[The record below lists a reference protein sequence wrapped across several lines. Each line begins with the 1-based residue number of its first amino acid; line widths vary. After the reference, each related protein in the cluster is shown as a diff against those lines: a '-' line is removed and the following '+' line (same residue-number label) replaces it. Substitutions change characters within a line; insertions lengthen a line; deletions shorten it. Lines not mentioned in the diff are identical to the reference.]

1 MNANSQGYMRR
12 LTRRGRDVVVSGLL
26 LAWALLTAHSSAFAL
41 NPSLEVAQYAHT
53 AWRVRDGF
61 APGTVFAMAQTP
73 DGYLWL
79 GSQFGLFRFDGVRF
93 IPWEPP
99 AGQRLPDKPYS
110 LIVTRDGVLWIGTFG
125 GLVSWNGTELTR
137 YPELDGLFVTSL
149 LEDREGTVWAGV
161 LGSPRGG
168 LCEIRSGQARCHLED
183 GAFGSFVWSVG
194 EDSSGALWA
203 SAESGIWRWK
213 PGPPRRY
220 ATPGMRSGDLT
231 KADDG
236 RMLVGMSGAGLRQVV
251 GDKVE
256 AYAIR
261 GAMNPNALMPERDV
275 DSNKLLR
282 DRDGGL
288 WIGTH
293 TRGIIHVRR
302 GRADVFT
309 KTDQLSG
316 NTISSLFE
324 DREGNVWV
332 ATVGGL
338 DRFRELPITNFST
351 KQGLSSDVVVS
362 VLAAADGSIW
372 VATRDGLTR
381 RMNEQTTIFRKA
393 SGLPDDSIQSL
404 FEDHRGRIWAFTDRG
419 LAYLQNDR
427 FVAVKGVPSKEV
439 YSITGDE
446 SGNLWLSGNN
456 GLTHLLDGRLVEHFP
471 WSALGRRQQA
481 ANILCDQGGIW
492 LSFWLDGGVLY
503 FKDGQVRASYTPAE
517 GLGKGH
523 VPGLELAAD
532 GALWAATEEG
542 GLSRIKDG
550 RVTTLTTKNGLPCDA
565 IHWTM
570 EDDDHSLWLYTACGL
585 VRIARNE
592 VDAWVADPKR
602 RIETTLWDADDGVRL
617 HPVTPA
623 TFRPPVAKSRDGKLW
638 SPMGDEGVA
647 VVDPRHLAVNKL
659 PPPVHIEQITAD
671 GKTYGASQGLRLP
684 ADTRDL
690 VFHFTALTLVES
702 HKVRFRVKLE
712 GQDEG
717 WRELVNQRQIHY
729 TNLSPKQYRFRV
741 LASNNSGVWNEEGA
755 QLDFSIEPT
764 FYQMTW
770 FRVACVALF
779 LALLRAGYQFRI
791 RQLRRQEKRLRDVI
805 EGMPTMAFAVHPDG
819 SPDLVNRRWLDY
831 TGLSADATAD
841 GRGWEASHSPR

>member
-1 MNANSQGYMRR
+1 
-12 LTRRGRDVVVSGLL
+12 
-26 LAWALLTAHSSAFAL
+26 
-41 NPSLEVAQYAHT
+41 
-53 AWRVRDGF
+53 
-61 APGTVFAMAQTP
+61 
-73 DGYLWL
+73 
-79 GSQFGLFRFDGVRF
+79 
-93 IPWEPP
+93 
-99 AGQRLPDKPYS
+99 
-110 LIVTRDGVLWIGTFG
+110 
-125 GLVSWNGTELTR
+125 
-137 YPELDGLFVTSL
+137 
-149 LEDREGTVWAGV
+149 
-161 LGSPRGG
+161 
-168 LCEIRSGQARCHLED
+168 
-183 GAFGSFVWSVG
+183 
-194 EDSSGALWA
+194 
-203 SAESGIWRWK
+203 
-213 PGPPRRY
+213 
-220 ATPGMRSGDLT
+220 
-231 KADDG
+231 
-236 RMLVGMSGAGLRQVV
+236 MSRAGLRQLV
-251 GDKVE
+251 GDNFE
-256 AYAIR
+256 AYPIR
-261 GAMNPNALMPERDV
+261 GAMNPKALMPERDV

-309 KTDQLSG
+309 KSDELSG

-338 DRFRELPITNFST
+338 DRFRELPITNIST
-351 KQGLSSDVVVS
+351 KQGLSSDAVLS
-362 VLAAADGSIW
+362 VLAATDGSIW
-372 VATRDGLTR
+372 IATRDGLTR
-381 RMNEQTTIFRKA
+381 RKADQTTIFRKA
-393 SGLPDDSIQSL
+393 SGLPDDSVQSL
-404 FEDHRGRIWAFTDRG
+404 FEDYRGRIWAFTDRG

-471 WSALGRRQQA
+471 WSALGRQQQA
-481 ANILCDQGGIW
+481 TKILSDQGGIW
-492 LSFWLDGGVLY
+492 LSFWQDGGVLY
-503 FKDGQVRASYTPAE
+503 FKDGQVRASYTPAD

-523 VPGLELAAD
+523 VPDLELAAD

-565 IHWTM
+565 IHWTI

-602 RIETTLWDADDGVRL
+602 RIETTVWDADDGVRL

-638 SPMGDEGVA
+638 FQMGDEGVA
-647 VVDPRHLAVNKL
+647 VVDPHHLAVNKL

-671 GKTYGASQGLRLP
+671 GKTYDASQGLRLP
-684 ADTRDL
+684 AGSRDL
-690 VFHFTALTLVES
+690 VFHFTALTLAEPD
-702 HKVRFRVKLE
+702 KVRFRVKLE

-717 WRELVNQRQIHY
+717 WRELVNQRQVHY

-755 QLDFSIEPT
+755 LLDFSIEPT
-764 FYQMTW
+764 FYQTTW
-770 FRVACVALF
+770 FRVVCVVLF
-779 LALLRAGYQFRI
+779 LALLWAGYQFRV

-831 TGLSADATAD
+831 TGLSADAAAD
-841 GRGWEASHSPR
+841 GRGWEATIHPDDAEAHLDKWRAALSSGEPFENEVRQRSAGGEYRWFLVRAVPFRDRHGRIVKWYGSLTDIEDRKRAEKERERLRRLEAELAHTNRVSMLGELAASLTHEINQPIAAAITSAGAALRWLDRDQPEVGKAREAVMRIENDGKRAADIIAHLKSFYKKDASPQREVVAVNEIVGDMLVLLHSEAVRHSVVMRTELAADLQPGAGGPGAVAAGVDEPDAERDRGDEGGRGRADDQDAA